1 MTRKIFK
8 TIKKEFH
15 KMTEQEKREKNK
27 KNQKHVST
35 YIKNNYDDIKVRV
48 PKGDKDRIKEL
59 AKESGFDSVN
69 SFIIAAIE
77 SYGKK

>member
-1 MTRKIFK
+1 
-8 TIKKEFH
+8 
-15 KMTEQEKREKNK
+15 MTEQEKREKNK

-48 PKGDKDRIKEL
+48 PKGEREKIQAAAVKH
-59 AKESGFDSVN
+59 GFDSVN

-77 SYGKK
+77 SYGKNGQ